1 MKRCPNRH
9 ITTGANFCTVCGEK
23 LVEINETC
31 AQCGKPIIDPTSS
44 AAIAERKLMIR
55 SSGHHEIGA
64 QRQRQST
71 L

>member
-31 AQCGKPIIDPTSS
+31 AQCGKPMIDAHKFCGECGAKVDDPQLGSS
-44 AAIAERKLMIR
+44 
-55 SSGHHEIGA
+55 
-64 QRQRQST
+64 
-71 L
+71 